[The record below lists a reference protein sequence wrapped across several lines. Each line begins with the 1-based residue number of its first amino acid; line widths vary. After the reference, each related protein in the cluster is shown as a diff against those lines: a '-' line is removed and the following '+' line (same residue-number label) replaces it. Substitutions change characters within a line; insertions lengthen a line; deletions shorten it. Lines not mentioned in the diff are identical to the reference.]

1 MPRAR
6 TPIALAL
13 LLLAGFALLSLRSTP
28 ARAAQGVIAENT
40 CSRPVLGQISCD
52 AQILV
57 SRRGHKPVHPKIKRR
72 RAPRGQAFTGQSAP
86 PQMTPAYLQEAYD
99 LSALSATRGVGDTVA
114 VVGAFNDP
122 SAANDLDT
130 FRSTYGLPACT
141 VANGCFR
148 QLNEQGQSAPLPGL
162 QSDWAEEESMDVE
175 AVSSLCPNCRI
186 DLVEASGADAQDMQ
200 TAITTAA
207 DAGAN
212 QISISGDG
220 LYAEDPFTDFSVPG
234 VAIVAATGDNGA
246 LPSGEDAYPAALPYV
261 TAVGGTTLVPNSS
274 SAPTPRGVSES
285 AWNGAAAGCDTQEQP
300 LPYQPSDGCSGRT
313 YADISADADPST
325 GLTVYDSPAGGWFDG
340 GGTSLAAPLVAAF
353 EAVTGVDGTT
363 PQWAYTDAAELNDPT
378 TGSTGSCAGEPT
390 ILCDAGRGYD
400 GPTGAGSISGQIV
413 SGAPGIGLGAFGP
426 AADKTYTGHVSSSAA
441 RLLGGIYP
449 NGEATTYYWQ
459 YGTST
464 TYDSRTRSFSAG
476 GGSDP
481 IYAVVRLQH
490 LKPGSTYHYR
500 LVGVNA
506 SGTTYGYD
514 ASFTTSGHA
523 RAVTANKRRAPR

>member
-1 MPRAR
+1 MPKAR
-6 TPIALAL
+6 MPTALAL
-13 LLLAGFALLSLRSTP
+13 FLLAGFALLGLRSAP
-28 ARAAQGVIAENT
+28 ARAAQRVIAENT
-40 CSRPVLGQISCD
+40 CARPALGRISCD

-57 SRRGHKPVHPKIKRR
+57 SRRGRRPVHPKIRRR
-72 RAPRGQAFTGQSAP
+72 RAPRGLPFTGQPAP

-99 LSALSATRGVGDTVA
+99 LSALSATRGAGDTVA

-122 SAANDLDT
+122 SAASDLST
-130 FRSTYGLPACT
+130 FRSTYGLPPCT

-148 QLNEQGQSAPLPGL
+148 QLNEQGQSAPMPGFET
-162 QSDWAEEESMDVE
+162 DWAEEESMDVE
-175 AVSSLCPNCRI
+175 AVSSLCPNCGI
-186 DLVEASGADAQDMQ
+186 VLVEASAADVPDMQ

-207 DAGAN
+207 GAGAN

-220 LYAEDPFTDFSVPG
+220 LYAQDPFTNLSVPG
-234 VAIVAATGDNGA
+234 VAIVAATGDDGA
-246 LPSGEDAYPAALPYV
+246 LPSGEDAYPAALPNV
-261 TAVGGTTLVPNSS
+261 TAVGGTTLAPNSS

-285 AWNGAAAGCDTQEQP
+285 AWDGTAAGCDTQEQP
-300 LPYQPSDGCSGRT
+300 LPYQPSDGCSGRM

-325 GLTVYDSPAGGWFDG
+325 GLTVYDSPAGGWLDG

-353 EAVTGVDGTT
+353 EAVTGIDGAT

-378 TGSTGSCAGEPT
+378 TGSTGGCAGQPT

-413 SGAPGIGLGAFGP
+413 TGAPGIGLGSFGP
-426 AADKTYTGHVSSSAA
+426 ADKKTYTARVSSSAA
-441 RLLGGIYP
+441 WLLGGIYP

-459 YGTST
+459 YGTSS
-464 TYDSRTRSFSAG
+464 TYDSRTRSVSAG
-476 GGSDP
+476 GGTAP
-481 IYAVVRLQH
+481 IYASAHLQH
-490 LKPGSTYHYR
+490 LTLGSTYHYR

-514 ASFTTSGHA
+514 ASFTTRGHA
-523 RAVTANKRRAPR
+523 PAVTANRRRGR